1 MEIANNMTIEEI
13 MGDLASE
20 YGEDFN
26 WRLICSSE
34 SREHFLSELKKEL
47 GSEHSIFSNSIW
59 AVAKCESND
68 DVLYLICDPI
78 AGEIW
83 RIYHLTYSANN
94 TIGFPEF
101 EEFKSRKAAADYIQQ
116 RFVIEYLT

>member
-1 MEIANNMTIEEI
+1 MEIADNMTIEEI

-20 YGEDFN
+20 YGENFN
-26 WRLICSSE
+26 WRLIYSSE
-34 SREHFLSELKKEL
+34 SRKHFLNELKKEL

-94 TIGFPEF
+94 IIGFPEF